1 MSLLEGAQGSN
12 SQEIIA
18 SEKESCPPSEL
29 CDLSSNQPLSF
40 HKTPAAFPS
49 SVVIPRPA
57 LRNPPTSSTS
67 FSHHHSS
74 QLVMMSSTNDLLD
87 DPAEVSGSATG
98 KKVKIIEPSV
108 ADNESEDEESQA
120 VSTQSVGLEP
130 SDTGVRPGVPVADAT
145 TVQSAVPPNTTATA
159 ATDTALGQKKIR
171 EERKKERE
179 KKKEEEM
186 LKKFKAEQEAKQKAA
201 AKSKCGRWI
210 KHNIKIGEGGYK
222 FVYRGYD
229 CIEARNVAWCE
240 FKPEHVDT
248 KEKRQ
253 AMFRETEIMLKMN
266 HPHIVRCFDVFREW
280 TNEELPESPLEERG
294 LVIIQELMAEGTLKS
309 VIRKNF
315 LDGQCILKFPLI
327 TRWWRQILDA
337 LRYMHHHLESPIIH
351 RDLKSENCFL
361 YGASDEEYLNV
372 KVGDFGLATHV
383 GHSGRKTM
391 LGTVGF
397 MAPEIFDEK
406 YDEKVDIYAFGML
419 MLEVMTN
426 RTPYDECDTMLQV
439 AAKTM
444 SGHGPDIMQK
454 ISNPSLHMVISA
466 CIHPLACFRPT
477 AEELF
482 PLPLFQQ
489 KTLSVEVEPNYE
501 KISDRTEVI
510 ERFVRSLANPETR
523 NPKFNLR
530 LRFRDRKML
539 QELGLDE
546 GESLEFDLDIYKAED
561 QDIPDLIQSL
571 RREYEDKLSRVYVN
585 PKQPDK
591 KIVTNHLDKLF
602 TSIRLQMQF
611 LVKCLLGKR
620 WKDILDSLVSETKR
634 SKDKPQQVQESSG
647 GSVTGSAAV
656 GAFADSDDEPDTDDG
671 DCSNFAIIGKCKT
684 KWLKAKK
691 LLDREIQSYR
701 KAASL
706 NASAAGTSGNCE
718 SSQNPF
724 QPQSSLFIAP
734 PQPSGPT
741 GTSSPSVVNVAE
753 GLPVQT
759 PPLPSVGGTAEV
771 VKVGTED
778 VLTRT
783 EGSPAPTECLPVV
796 SQQDLPN
803 RQPSIPA
810 ASTQMYTPLAA
821 VNLPTQ
827 PQHISQPAP
836 LRHPALP
843 VAGQPHPL
851 HYALSVS
858 QQPGSLGTPF
868 VANQVFQPGT
878 PLVSYDVQ
886 TSLGMTGVHPVMLQS
901 VQPSQP
907 AVYPALPVVTSSKS
921 AVLVDHQPS
930 SVTAGTAYFAQQP
943 TNYATAKLPSNTNLQ
958 SQQRLGEEVLFD
970 QDTTSDTEAAGQAV
984 GTGSTLTEN
993 LPVTLAGG
1001 GVVAG
1006 CPTLPSQHPT
1016 SQPICTTASSLP
1028 PVTKAAE
1035 QQRVVASSGTKP
1047 KRKIS
1052 HQQTTDEQQPPRYII
1067 RITRLERESEGCDVP
1082 GTLRPTFYVEMPDAN
1097 NPTSELWKLSFRCNL
1112 YDTSDDIKLFD
1123 GCGYTQTNEEI
1134 DRAIKEAVATML
1146 RALQAD
1152 QKSIPLNHDYVFYP
1166 QLSPELVSLSAC
1178 GGAQIKKEAT
1188 VDEAGVFPSNITME
1202 CFTDFESPNDEDLND
1217 STPSADSPIEMGT
1230 SSRFARAPVVPTPQQ
1245 YPFVSNVLPQSQE
1258 GPTSLTCNATL
1269 EEVSPLITAGFTEP
1283 SVYQSKSNPS
1293 FPQPVDA
1300 SVCYASEPGAT
1311 YDSTESLPVH
1321 TNSYTHHMLTAKE
1334 PEVFITLK
1342 VPAHSQSLISQ
1353 FASYLSTNRRTNPM
1367 LVVPSD
1373 PSSPGH
1379 ISVLPDHSSFLCS
1392 RGGICGGFSVLPLPA
1407 SHSLLVIQENSAMG
1421 PQTRVFRPPDTGA
1434 IVIMADE
1441 EVHYVQRPTV
1451 LLPRNPHH
1459 PLVEVP
1465 LSAADGSAMSFD
1477 DILALMVT
1485 LRESLSDAPAPITL
1499 PKHHSFT
1506 ENVSTTAQQAQSQHP
1521 QIRQQDTNYYSLPY
1535 GAVPLNYA
1543 RGTVPAPQ
1551 LPVVAGVAR
1560 QPIFRA
1566 APPPPQQIP
1575 VRPPSGS
1582 VASASHGD
1590 FSAVTAPLATLA
1602 PPTSP
1607 SGCIPSKPHMSP
1619 QRPSQQQLLSA
1630 ALAASG
1636 LKQDQVPNQ
1645 SQLSLVYLAA
1655 LLSANP
1661 SLLLS
1666 AMSAPAT
1673 TMSPSTSDASAP
1685 ASAISS
1691 FPTTTAPATLPNAP
1705 SLWPNSSTTSL
1716 QASAPSVIP
1725 SSVPASNVTALTQ
1738 FLLQA
1743 ALEGLQQQQ
1752 QLPSTP
1758 IAAPVATSGL
1768 LPGVFTSPVEE
1779 HDAKAVFFPASQSAQ
1794 PSLPQTSKPPLPTVA
1809 QTQPAVGPAFC
1820 HPQMPLQPE
1829 KFLLPIPSSSSIDA
1843 NVAAV
1848 PTSASTRKA
1857 TIPVASVPQIHPPQ
1871 PPPVTAVPPS
1881 MNRPPP
1887 VLDASNLRPVSK
1899 FIVTP
1904 VVPVP
1909 PLPAPALREGGPSV
1923 PSSSGPP
1930 PPPLPSPTPQAPAV
1944 IGNRFTVVSVE
1955 SSGCQQS
1962 SVEPTSSHPQAPSS
1976 SVTLQQTAPPDSNIQ
1991 KKIPSKF
1998 TVKPAPEAK

>member
-1 MSLLEGAQGSN
+1 
-12 SQEIIA
+12 
-18 SEKESCPPSEL
+18 
-29 CDLSSNQPLSF
+29 
-40 HKTPAAFPS
+40 
-49 SVVIPRPA
+49 
-57 LRNPPTSSTS
+57 
-67 FSHHHSS
+67 
-74 QLVMMSSTNDLLD
+74 
-87 DPAEVSGSATG
+87 
-98 KKVKIIEPSV
+98 
-108 ADNESEDEESQA
+108 
-120 VSTQSVGLEP
+120 
-130 SDTGVRPGVPVADAT
+130 
-145 TVQSAVPPNTTATA
+145 
-159 ATDTALGQKKIR
+159 
-171 EERKKERE
+171 
-179 KKKEEEM
+179 
-186 LKKFKAEQEAKQKAA
+186 
-201 AKSKCGRWI
+201 
-210 KHNIKIGEGGYK
+210 
-222 FVYRGYD
+222 
-229 CIEARNVAWCE
+229 
-240 FKPEHVDT
+240 
-248 KEKRQ
+248 
-253 AMFRETEIMLKMN
+253 
-266 HPHIVRCFDVFREW
+266 
-280 TNEELPESPLEERG
+280 
-294 LVIIQELMAEGTLKS
+294 
-309 VIRKNF
+309 
-315 LDGQCILKFPLI
+315 
-327 TRWWRQILDA
+327 
-337 LRYMHHHLESPIIH
+337 MHHHLESPIIH

-970 QDTTSDTEAAGQAV
+970 QDTTSDTEQAAGQAV

>member
-1 MSLLEGAQGSN
+1 MS
-12 SQEIIA
+12 
-18 SEKESCPPSEL
+18 PS
-29 CDLSSNQPLSF
+29 
-40 HKTPAAFPS
+40 H
-49 SVVIPRPA
+49 
-57 LRNPPTSSTS
+57 
-67 FSHHHSS
+67 
-74 QLVMMSSTNDLLD
+74 
-87 DPAEVSGSATG
+87 
-98 KKVKIIEPSV
+98 
-108 ADNESEDEESQA
+108 
-120 VSTQSVGLEP
+120 
-130 SDTGVRPGVPVADAT
+130 
-145 TVQSAVPPNTTATA
+145 
-159 ATDTALGQKKIR
+159 
-171 EERKKERE
+171 
-179 KKKEEEM
+179 
-186 LKKFKAEQEAKQKAA
+186 
-201 AKSKCGRWI
+201 
-210 KHNIKIGEGGYK
+210 
-222 FVYRGYD
+222 
-229 CIEARNVAWCE
+229 
-240 FKPEHVDT
+240 
-248 KEKRQ
+248 
-253 AMFRETEIMLKMN
+253 
-266 HPHIVRCFDVFREW
+266 
-280 TNEELPESPLEERG
+280 
-294 LVIIQELMAEGTLKS
+294 
-309 VIRKNF
+309 
-315 LDGQCILKFPLI
+315 LI
-327 TRWWRQILDA
+327 
-337 LRYMHHHLESPIIH
+337 H
-351 RDLKSENCFL
+351 C
-361 YGASDEEYLNV
+361 
-372 KVGDFGLATHV
+372 
-383 GHSGRKTM
+383 
-391 LGTVGF
+391 
-397 MAPEIFDEK
+397 
-406 YDEKVDIYAFGML
+406 
-419 MLEVMTN
+419 
-426 RTPYDECDTMLQV
+426 
-439 AAKTM
+439 
-444 SGHGPDIMQK
+444 
-454 ISNPSLHMVISA
+454 
-466 CIHPLACFRPT
+466 
-477 AEELF
+477 
-482 PLPLFQQ
+482 FQQ
-489 KTLSVEVEPNYE
+489 
-501 KISDRTEVI
+501 
-510 ERFVRSLANPETR
+510 
-523 NPKFNLR
+523 
-530 LRFRDRKML
+530 
-539 QELGLDE
+539 
-546 GESLEFDLDIYKAED
+546 
-561 QDIPDLIQSL
+561 
-571 RREYEDKLSRVYVN
+571 
-585 PKQPDK
+585 
-591 KIVTNHLDKLF
+591 
-602 TSIRLQMQF
+602 
-611 LVKCLLGKR
+611 
-620 WKDILDSLVSETKR
+620 
-634 SKDKPQQVQESSG
+634 
-647 GSVTGSAAV
+647 
-656 GAFADSDDEPDTDDG
+656 
-671 DCSNFAIIGKCKT
+671 
-684 KWLKAKK
+684 
-691 LLDREIQSYR
+691 
-701 KAASL
+701 
-706 NASAAGTSGNCE
+706 
-718 SSQNPF
+718 
-724 QPQSSLFIAP
+724 
-734 PQPSGPT
+734 
-741 GTSSPSVVNVAE
+741 
-753 GLPVQT
+753 
-759 PPLPSVGGTAEV
+759 
-771 VKVGTED
+771 
-778 VLTRT
+778 
-783 EGSPAPTECLPVV
+783 
-796 SQQDLPN
+796 
-803 RQPSIPA
+803 
-810 ASTQMYTPLAA
+810 
-821 VNLPTQ
+821 
-827 PQHISQPAP
+827 
-836 LRHPALP
+836 
-843 VAGQPHPL
+843 
-851 HYALSVS
+851 
-858 QQPGSLGTPF
+858 
-868 VANQVFQPGT
+868 
-878 PLVSYDVQ
+878 
-886 TSLGMTGVHPVMLQS
+886 
-901 VQPSQP
+901 
-907 AVYPALPVVTSSKS
+907 
-921 AVLVDHQPS
+921 
-930 SVTAGTAYFAQQP
+930 
-943 TNYATAKLPSNTNLQ
+943 
-958 SQQRLGEEVLFD
+958 
-970 QDTTSDTEAAGQAV
+970 AAGQAV

-1636 LKQDQVPNQ
+1636 LKQDQ
-1645 SQLSLVYLAA
+1645 LAA